1 MLNLNEVTHVVTER
15 GIFVKIAFWLIAQK
29 LARTIPHPEWKPES
43 GFEYMHPPLVHH
55 GSEQSNQEITWTVNS
70 IDDEWQ
76 TRRNKR
82 LAQMAKYQ
90 MEWPFAFAL
99 ALCLQTHGEWIELN
113 RKAIKKVHNN
123 GRMLLWPNPENRNVS
138 KRMWNDQNIAAKHCL
153 NSSAKLYFDFWA
165 FCVQRESYIMG

>member
-1 MLNLNEVTHVVTER
+1 MSKSHFGSLRRSLHAPFPILNGNQSLVSS
-15 GIFVKIAFWLIAQK
+15 ICI
-29 LARTIPHPEWKPES
+29 HPLCIMGASKATKKSRRSTTNGNDKE
-43 GFEYMHPPLVHH
+43 
-55 GSEQSNQEITWTVNS
+55 TVNS

-82 LAQMAKYQ
+82 LVQMAKYQ
-90 MEWPFAFAL
+90 MRWPFAFAL

-153 NSSAKLYFDFWA
+153 KSSAKLYFDFWA

>member
-55 GSEQSNQEITWTVNS
+55 GSEQSNQEITS

-76 TRRNKR
+76 RRRDN
-82 LAQMAKYQ
+82 
-90 MEWPFAFAL
+90 E
-99 ALCLQTHGEWIELN
+99 
-113 RKAIKKVHNN
+113 
-123 GRMLLWPNPENRNVS
+123 
-138 KRMWNDQNIAAKHCL
+138 
-153 NSSAKLYFDFWA
+153 FD
-165 FCVQRESYIMG
+165 R